1 MRDHFIMFARYN
13 DWANRRLYATASKML
28 ADDYRADRGAF
39 FKSVHGTLNHLLTT
53 DRIWMK
59 RFTGQG
65 DAPASLDAIVHD
77 NFDDLRSARGRED
90 ARILAWTQSLD
101 EAALNGVFRFTR
113 ASSPELYEQQL
124 GPALSHLFNHQTH
137 HRGQAHALISGLG
150 YDAPELDLLFF
161 QREAGIGGARK
172 L

>member
-39 FKSVHGTLNHLLTT
+39 FRSVHGTLNHLLTT

-113 ASSPELYEQQL
+113 ASSPEL
-124 GPALSHLFNHQTH
+124 
-137 HRGQAHALISGLG
+137 
-150 YDAPELDLLFF
+150 
-161 QREAGIGGARK
+161 
-172 L
+172 